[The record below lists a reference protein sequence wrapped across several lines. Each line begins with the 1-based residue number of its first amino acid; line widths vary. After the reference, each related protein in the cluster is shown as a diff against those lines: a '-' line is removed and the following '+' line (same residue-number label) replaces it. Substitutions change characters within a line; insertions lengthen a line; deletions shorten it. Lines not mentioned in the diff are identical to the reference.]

1 MTRGFE
7 EEEPPISDG
16 VRCFLLNIHGF
27 PRMADDRSR
36 GMDGGKTERNKTGNC
51 VLLFTTMEE
60 RCASARRSSKPFQCS
75 DIPLRKAMLAP
86 TPSRQKS
93 QLRTIERFF
102 AQGPNRILAS
112 ICTGLK
118 RGPSRL
124 RHGDPQMGQ
133 ECVAASAGRAQRRR
147 PGRQRSQ
154 TCILSA
160 HGFVPGSD
168 PGPAQP
174 GIARQIH
181 GPQMQFPG
189 PPRCCRP
196 QITSSGEGSRRAT
209 PLRQSRRNS
218 GR

>member
-16 VRCFLLNIHGF
+16 VRCFLLNIHGWQTIAAGVWTAVK
-27 PRMADDRSR
+27 PSETRRAIAYCSSPPWRK
-36 GMDGGKTERNKTGNC
+36 GAP
-51 VLLFTTMEE
+51 LP
-60 RCASARRSSKPFQCS
+60 RRSSKPSQCS

-154 TCILSA
+154 TCILSV
-160 HGFVPGSD
+160 HGFVPGSTRYCAPNSRAAD
-168 PGPAQP
+168 AVSRSPTVLSTT
-174 GIARQIH
+174 
-181 GPQMQFPG
+181 M
-189 PPRCCRP
+189 
-196 QITSSGEGSRRAT
+196 TSSGEGSRR
-209 PLRQSRRNS
+209 QSL
-218 GR
+218 